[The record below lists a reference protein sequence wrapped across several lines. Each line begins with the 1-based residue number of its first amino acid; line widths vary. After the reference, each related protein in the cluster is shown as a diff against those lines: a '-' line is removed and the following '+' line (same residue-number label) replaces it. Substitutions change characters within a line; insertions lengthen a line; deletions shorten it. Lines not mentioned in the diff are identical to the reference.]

1 MWVFQKFAW
10 SLIHEFF
17 IWKLILDYFMI
28 VWLYI
33 SICMHLFMYI
43 WFFFVFYFSC
53 LNHVKLTCFSSYF
66 LSRNKFIKLFS
77 FLLNIIFIL
86 QVIATL
92 VVISFST
99 PIFIS
104 VIIPI
109 SVIYYF
115 VQRLYVASSRQLK
128 RLESVSRSP
137 IYSHFSETVSGMF
150 YYYWFVIYISIIFK
164 NINIIM

>member
-1 MWVFQKFAW
+1 MSGKNVGVSKICMVINSW
-10 SLIHEFF
+10 
-17 IWKLILDYFMI
+17 ILYLKTDSWLFYDCMI
-28 VWLYI
+28 VYI
-33 SICMHLFMYI
+33 YICMHLFMYI

-53 LNHVKLTCFSSYF
+53 LNVKLICFSSYF
-66 LSRNKFIKLFS
+66 LNRNKFNKLFS

-150 YYYWFVIYISIIFK
+150 YILW
-164 NINIIM
+164 